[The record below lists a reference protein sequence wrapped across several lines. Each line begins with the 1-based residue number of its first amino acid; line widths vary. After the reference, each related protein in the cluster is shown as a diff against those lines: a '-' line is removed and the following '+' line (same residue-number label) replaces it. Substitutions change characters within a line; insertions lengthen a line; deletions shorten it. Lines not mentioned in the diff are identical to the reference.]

1 MATKRKAKPKTTR
14 AAKAKAPAAKQ
25 AKARAPTRPGSV
37 DAFLSALDHP
47 LKDEVEI
54 VRQWILSVDPTIAE
68 EVKWNAP
75 SFRTTDFFAT
85 FHLRSLDA
93 VQLVF
98 HAGARPKAS
107 ATTGLGVEAPEG
119 LPLRWLAKDRALVT
133 LGRGAALRAQRR
145 ALESLVRQWIA
156 ALSDT

>member
-1 MATKRKAKPKTTR
+1 MATKRKATQR
-14 AAKAKAPAAKQ
+14 KATKRKAPKKPQ
-25 AKARAPTRPGSV
+25 SV
-37 DAFLSALDHP
+37 AAFLSTLDHP

-85 FHLRSLDA
+85 FHLRSVDA

-98 HAGARPKAS
+98 HAGAKPKAS
-107 ATTGLGVEAPEG
+107 AKVSLDVEAPAG

-156 ALSDT
+156 ELSDA